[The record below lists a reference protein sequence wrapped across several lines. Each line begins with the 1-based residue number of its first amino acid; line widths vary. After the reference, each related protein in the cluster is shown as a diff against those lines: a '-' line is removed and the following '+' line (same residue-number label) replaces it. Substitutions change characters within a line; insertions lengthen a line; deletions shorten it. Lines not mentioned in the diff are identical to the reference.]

1 MRLNAPEFG
10 TVALESH
17 CGKEKEDGGIT
28 AIPLSPVPN
37 DLLGRLKKSNSV
49 ARLQRGKAKG

>member
-17 CGKEKEDGGIT
+17 CGKEKEEGGIT
-28 AIPLSPVPN
+28 AILLSPVPN
-37 DLLGRLKKSNSV
+37 NPLGHTKN
-49 ARLQRGKAKG
+49 